1 MQIQFVEP
9 DTSILIIND
18 AINKDEGLYS
28 LSARNVAGS
37 VSSSAMVHIEEN
49 EQEYGYRTYTK
60 SREIKARTKPL
71 RDFYDLG
78 DELGRGTQG
87 VTYHAVE
94 RLTGR
99 NYAAKVMHGRGELRP
114 FMYNEMEIMKNLNH
128 RKLIRLQD
136 AYETDRS
143 LTLVTELYPFSE
155 ILL

>member
-1 MQIQFVEP
+1 MKLVSALFALQIQFIEP
-9 DTSILIIND
+9 DTSILTIND
-18 AINKDEGLYS
+18 AIAKDEGLYS

-60 SREIKARTKPL
+60 KRDIKPRTKPFG
-71 RDFYDLG
+71 DSYDLG

-94 RLTGR
+94 RSSGR

-114 FMYNEMEIMKNLNH
+114 FMYTKWML
-128 RKLIRLQD
+128 
-136 AYETDRS
+136 
-143 LTLVTELYPFSE
+143 
-155 ILL
+155 

>member
-1 MQIQFVEP
+1 MEP

-18 AINKDEGLYS
+18 AIGKDEGLYS

-60 SREIKARTKPL
+60 SRDIKARTKPYG
-71 RDFYDLG
+71 DFYDLG

-99 NYAAKVMHGRGELRP
+99 NYAGKVMHGRGELRP
-114 FMYNEMEIMKNLNH
+114 FMYNEMEIMNNLNH
-128 RKLIRLQD
+128 RKLIRLHD

-143 LTLVTELYPFSE
+143 MTLITELYP
-155 ILL
+155 